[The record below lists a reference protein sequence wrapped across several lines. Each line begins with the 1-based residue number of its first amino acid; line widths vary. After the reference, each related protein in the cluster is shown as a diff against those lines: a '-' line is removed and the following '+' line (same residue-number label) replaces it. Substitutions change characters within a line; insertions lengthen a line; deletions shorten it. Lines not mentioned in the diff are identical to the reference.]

1 MPMDPKKVVRVLT
14 EHFENITEEK
24 FLNTLRKSSPH
35 LFIEDPEERERVFAE
50 RYSGPYYGP
59 RLLGEDLLPIAYG
72 TSEAIDLSTPKPIDD
87 RVAEL
92 PNGKL
97 GNNGHSTNAQAKLDV
112 EIDEDWLK
120 ENATP
125 ELLQKIY
132 DYLPDAE
139 KKKATE
145 VLLESITSL
154 APKAIE

>member
-14 EHFENITEEK
+14 EHFENLTEEK

-50 RYSGPYYGP
+50 RYSGP
-59 RLLGEDLLPIAYG
+59 RLFGEDLSPIAYG
-72 TSEAIDLSTPKPIDD
+72 TSEAIDLSTPKPIND

-97 GNNGHSTNAQAKLDV
+97 GNNGHSANAQAKLDV

-145 VLLESITSL
+145 VLLESIKQNT
-154 APKAIE
+154 I